1 MTQMQMEGQ
10 VAVVTG
16 GAGGIGT
23 GIAQCLAAQ
32 GARVVITGRR
42 DQAALDAAAAAL
54 PGDGHWGYCVAV
66 DDTPG
71 MERFAAAIEAR
82 YGRLDVLVNNA
93 GITKWVA
100 HDDLDG
106 LDDELIDTVFRVNWR
121 GPFVGIRVFRKLLEA
136 GSGGVVINI
145 SSGSGTSGFGS
156 NVAYCAAKAGINM
169 MTRSLARALAPKVR
183 VPRRGTGIRRYR
195 LRQQGSVLGR
205 QQGEELPAARPYPAD
220 RHRKCRGRRLHA
232 TAHDDR
238 RDHPRRRRRIL
249 DPPLSE
255 TPETRREPWFSR
267 RVSSCIPSP
276 SATPLFVNC

>member
-71 MERFAAAIEAR
+71 MERFAAALEAR

-183 VPRRGTGIRRYR
+183 VLAVAPGFVDTGFVSKDPSWVDSKAKNC
-195 LRQQGSVLGR
+195 LL
-205 QQGEELPAARPYPAD
+205 
-220 RHRKCRGRRLHA
+220 
-232 TAHDDR
+232 
-238 RDHPRRRRRIL
+238 RDHIL
-249 DPPLSE
+249 PTDIGNAVVAACTQLRM
-255 TPETRREPWFSR
+255 TTGAI
-267 RVSSCIPSP
+267 IPVDGGE
-276 SATPLFVNC
+276 F